1 MQNVKT
7 ISYVTRTLA
16 ERMGLSINEV
26 ARRADLAP
34 STVLAIFRG
43 EPKTI
48 RRLTM
53 CALAKV
59 FGVSPEALESEAVL
73 NGPIKRAAQPEDF
86 ADLWS
91 DGTVPLIPAERI
103 LDAMSTGDYHGV
115 VNVSEAGEKATQR
128 VSNPPFPVKTPELLV
143 ATEVKR
149 GMAME
154 PDVRVGDIL
163 YLTLQP
169 TGYAPIYEELVL
181 AMAPISRLP
190 VVRRYG
196 GDNDLMDADGRR
208 VKCDRVLATVCGLA
222 RWDI

>member
-1 MQNVKT
+1 MQGIKA

-53 CALAKV
+53 CALAKA
-59 FGVSPEALESEAVL
+59 FGVTPEDLESEAIL
-73 NGPIKRAAQPEDF
+73 NSPLPPPQ
-86 ADLWS
+86 
-91 DGTVPLIPAERI
+91 VPMA
-103 LDAMSTGDYHGV
+103 
-115 VNVSEAGEKATQR
+115 KATPVVPVDRIPVLKAESIDDLCAEEVDMQAVGQKAQR
-128 VSNPPFPVKTPELLV
+128 WVAGPPFPVATARGLV

-169 TGYAPIYEELVL
+169 TSYAPIYEELVL

-196 GDNDLMDADGRR
+196 GDKDLMDADGRR
-208 VKCDRVLATVCGLA
+208 IPCDRVLATVCALA

>member
-1 MQNVKT
+1 MQNIKTVGYVVKT
-7 ISYVTRTLA
+7 LAQRT
-16 ERMGLSINEV
+16 GLSMNALAIK
-26 ARRADLAP
+26 AGIAP
-34 STVLAIFRG
+34 SSLWAIYNGTV
-43 EPKTI
+43 KSI
-48 RRLTM
+48 RPYTLK
-53 CALAKV
+53 CIADAL
-59 FGVSPEALESEAVL
+59 GVRPEDLESEAIL
-73 NGPIKRAAQPEDF
+73 NLPLPPQAPE
-86 ADLWS
+86 AKNTP
-91 DGTVPLIPAERI
+91 TVPTNRVPVLKAEIVGDLCGEEVDVQAAGGKAERWI
-103 LDAMSTGDYHGV
+103 A
-115 VNVSEAGEKATQR
+115 E
-128 VSNPPFPVKTPELLV
+128 PPFPVDTPRGLV
-143 ATEVKR
+143 AVEVKR

>member
-1 MQNVKT
+1 MQNIKTVGYVVKT
-7 ISYVTRTLA
+7 LA
-16 ERMGLSINEV
+16 QRMGLSMNALATKAGI
-26 ARRADLAP
+26 AP
-34 STVLAIFRG
+34 SSLWAIYNGTV
-43 EPKTI
+43 KSI
-48 RRLTM
+48 RPYTLK
-53 CALAKV
+53 CIADAL
-59 FGVSPEALESEAVL
+59 GVRPEDLESEAIL
-73 NGPIKRAAQPEDF
+73 NSPLPPPQTPAAKEAPAVPTNRVPILKAEDVG
-86 ADLWS
+86 DLC
-91 DGTVPLIPAERI
+91 GEE
-103 LDAMSTGDYHGV
+103 
-115 VNVSEAGEKATQR
+115 VNMQAAGEKAER
-128 VSNPPFPVKTPELLV
+128 WIAEPPFPVDTPRGLV
-143 ATEVKR
+143 AVEVKR

-181 AMAPISRLP
+181 AMSPISRLP